1 MNSQPRALSFMAH
14 PDDAEFTCAGTLAL
28 LCQRGWEI
36 HVATMTPGDCG
47 SDELGPDEISAI
59 RREEARRAAAVLGG
73 TYHCLEERDGF
84 LALDPP
90 TKRRAVAL
98 LRKVR
103 PRVVFAPSPADYLI
117 DHEVTSTIVRD
128 ATFWSGVPNL
138 KTEGADPFRPAPH
151 LYYADPVEGKDLF
164 GQPVVPAI
172 AVDISSVIEI
182 KTEMLRC
189 HASQR
194 QWLLKQHG
202 MDEYL
207 HAMRAMGESRGKLA
221 GAAYAE
227 GFRQHLG
234 HGYPQDDLLAQEL
247 GKWVHRP

>member
-1 MNSQPRALSFMAH
+1 MAH
-14 PDDAEFTCAGTLAL
+14 PTTRSSPAGHPGAAHQPRLGDPRGHDD
-28 LCQRGWEI
+28 
-36 HVATMTPGDCG
+36 PGDCG

-59 RREEARRAAAVLGG
+59 RREEARCARRRAGRDVPLPRRG
-73 TYHCLEERDGF
+73 DGF

-90 TKRRAVAL
+90 TKHWQASAQGPAKSR
-98 LRKVR
+98 LRTQ
-103 PRVVFAPSPADYLI
+103 PADYLI

-138 KTEGADPFRPAPH
+138 KTEGRDPFRPRPTCIG
-151 LYYADPVEGKDLF
+151 ADPVEGKDLF
-164 GQPVVPAI
+164 EETVLPTI

-207 HAMRAMGESRGKLA
+207 HAMRAMGRAGEA
-221 GAAYAE
+221 GAGRAYAE

-234 HGYPQDDLLAQEL
+234 HGYPQDDLLPKSWA
-247 GKWVHRP
+247 GGGYRP